1 MNAIFYGF
9 VAGLHIL
16 VCIILVVVV
25 LLQTGKGADMGAA
38 FGGGS
43 QTVFGSR
50 GPTTF
55 FHYLTTGAAMLFM
68 FTSLFLSCTPS
79 PDRAT
84 GTVIDEDGT
93 PTPAAT
99 STESATMGTSGSM
112 APLTPIAPMTATT
125 AK

>member
-9 VAGLHIL
+9 IAGLHIL

-68 FTSLFLSCTPS
+68 FTSLFLSCTPTPNRS
-79 PDRAT
+79 T
-84 GTVIDEDGT
+84 GTVIDEEGT

-99 STESATMGTSGSM
+99 ATGSAMTGTSGSM
-112 APLTPIAPMTATT
+112 APIVPMTAST